1 MVSIVKPSSEKDQE
15 SLASPACIHVF
26 PDDANPQETVSENE
40 KKQSVSYKLTL
51 CRASTVSENEQTL
64 SRHCLPGHPDRSV
77 LPAPSQLQ

>member
-15 SLASPACIHVF
+15 TLASPACIHVF

-51 CRASTVSENEQTL
+51 CRASTVSENEQTFVKT
-64 SRHCLPGHPDRSV
+64 LPPRS
-77 LPAPSQLQ
+77 P